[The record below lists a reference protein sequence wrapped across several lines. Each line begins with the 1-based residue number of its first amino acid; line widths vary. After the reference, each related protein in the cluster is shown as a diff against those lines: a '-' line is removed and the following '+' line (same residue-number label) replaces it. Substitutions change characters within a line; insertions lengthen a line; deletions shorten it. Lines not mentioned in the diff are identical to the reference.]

1 MTRFSGRLFYSRG
14 RLAGVLLGFFWL
26 LSAIFFGLTAKP
38 TASLPATAPI
48 DRQLYMPLISRPFS
62 STCPDPAMIGDSDG
76 RPSWGSTITMSP
88 LDGTLWVANPD
99 AGSVS
104 MIDTQT
110 LAKVVEI
117 PTGSQPWSLAFSP
130 DGHRLYVLDR
140 GGGRVFVVNA
150 LTRALCASI
159 PVGPWPGQIALSPGG
174 RSLYV
179 TVTNQNELAVIDTT
193 NRTVSGRL
201 PLPTQP
207 FAIAVTDDG
216 DGEDADEKI
225 YITHQLAFPGPGAV
239 QGADDSGLGRL
250 TVVNAGTL
258 EVEGKIDLA
267 ADSHGYPNQLAA
279 VSIFGNRGWVPHIRA
294 APALPNGLTTK
305 VFAAVSELDLAQDQE
320 DLQALISLNDQQIFG
335 SPVNNP
341 VEAVPS
347 PDGSTL
353 FVVLAGS
360 NLIEVV
366 DVSIV
371 GQPRL
376 VRFLATGSNPR
387 GMSVSRDGRRGYVM
401 NYLSRSV
408 TVLDLEQLVL
418 IAEIPVTGETLD
430 PQVLRGKILFN
441 NASDPRLSQGSW
453 TSCASCHP
461 DGGTDGV
468 TWMLPDGPRQTPP
481 LWNAGRT
488 LPWHWS
494 ATLDEGQDVEG
505 TIEDLQHGL
514 GLAPGF
520 DPPLLGGPNAGR
532 SADLDALAAFLEQG
546 IHPPAG
552 PQVDGD
558 VALGRAVFQA
568 AGCASC
574 HGGPTWTSSA
584 LPGPAGTLDGDGNGS
599 IDSVL
604 RDVGTLN
611 PLDVRGQGGFDP
623 PSLLGVAQ
631 TPPYLHDGSM
641 PTLEALLE
649 SGHPDPNGN
658 ENNLTDQ
665 ERAAL
670 VSFLQ
675 SIGPNSEPLFPA
687 SSSRMPGPATP

>member
-1 MTRFSGRLFYSRG
+1 VTRFSERLFSSRG
-14 RLAGVLLGFFWL
+14 WLIGILPGIFWL
-26 LSAIFFGLTAKP
+26 LNTIYFGLTPKS
-38 TASLPATAPI
+38 TASFPASAPI
-48 DRQLYMPLISRPFS
+48 ERQLYMPLISRPYS
-62 STCPDPAMIGDSDG
+62 STCPDPAMIGASDG
-76 RPSWGSTITMSP
+76 RPSWGSSITISP
-88 LDGTLWVANPD
+88 LDGAVWVVNPD

-104 MIDTQT
+104 MIETQT
-110 LAKVVEI
+110 LVKVVEI

-140 GGGRVFVVNA
+140 SGGRVFVVNA
-150 LTRALCASI
+150 QTRALCASI
-159 PVGPWPGQIALSPGG
+159 PVGPWPAHIALSPEG
-174 RSLYV
+174 RKLYV
-179 TVTNQNELAVIDTT
+179 TVTNQGELAVIDTASL
-193 NRTVSGRL
+193 TVSGRL
-201 PLPTQP
+201 PVPAQP
-207 FAIAVTDDG
+207 FAVAVTDDG
-216 DGEDADEKI
+216 DGEDDDEKI
-225 YITHQLAFPGPGAV
+225 YITHKLAFPKPGAI
-239 QGADDSGLGRL
+239 QGEDDSGLGRL
-250 TVVNAGTL
+250 TVINAGNL
-258 EVEGKIDLA
+258 EAEGQIDLA
-267 ADSHGYPNQLAA
+267 ADGHGYPNQLAS
-279 VSIFGNRGWVPHIRA
+279 VSIFENRGWVPHIRA

-320 DLQALISLNDQQIFG
+320 ELQALISLNDQQTFG

-360 NLIEVV
+360 NLVEVI
-366 DVSIV
+366 DVSTV

-376 VRFLATGSNPR
+376 VRFLPTGSNPR
-387 GMSVSRDGRRGYVM
+387 GMSVSQDGRRGYVM

-408 TVLDLEQLVL
+408 TVLDLEQLAL

-430 PQVLRGKILFN
+430 PQVLKGKILFN
-441 NASDPRLSQGSW
+441 NATDPRLSQGSW

-468 TWMLPDGPRQTPP
+468 TWILPDGPRQTPP
-481 LWNAGRT
+481 LWNAGQT

-494 ATLDEGQDVEG
+494 ATLDETQDVEE
-505 TIEDLQHGL
+505 TIEGLQHGL
-514 GLAPGF
+514 GLAPGI
-520 DPPLLGGPNAGR
+520 DPLLLGQPNAGR

-546 IHPPAG
+546 VHPPTG
-552 PQVDGD
+552 PHVEGD

-574 HGGPTWTSSA
+574 HGGLTWTSSA

-599 IDSVL
+599 IDPVL

-611 PLDVRGQGGFDP
+611 QLDVRGQGGFDP

-641 PTLEALLE
+641 PTLEALLD

-658 ENNLTDQ
+658 GNNLTDQ
-665 ERAAL
+665 ELAAL

-675 SIGPNSEPLFPA
+675 AIGPNSEPLFPA
-687 SSSRMPGPATP
+687 LSKRLPGPATP